1 MPGLDED
8 TGKSTEE
15 DFVVGGTEAVEVRR
29 LAQVFLMLE
38 GNTDLV
44 ELCLEGGMI
53 WREGD
58 EAGESMGSVL
68 VALLLDEP
76 SRGLRKEDHPDG
88 ENESPNELDSDG
100 KPPRSVSGLVL
111 GGIVDDC
118 GKENTDGDRPLVTGD
133 DGTTVLGPR

>member
-53 WREGD
+53 
-58 EAGESMGSVL
+58 
-68 VALLLDEP
+68 
-76 SRGLRKEDHPDG
+76 
-88 ENESPNELDSDG
+88 
-100 KPPRSVSGLVL
+100 
-111 GGIVDDC
+111 
-118 GKENTDGDRPLVTGD
+118 
-133 DGTTVLGPR
+133 